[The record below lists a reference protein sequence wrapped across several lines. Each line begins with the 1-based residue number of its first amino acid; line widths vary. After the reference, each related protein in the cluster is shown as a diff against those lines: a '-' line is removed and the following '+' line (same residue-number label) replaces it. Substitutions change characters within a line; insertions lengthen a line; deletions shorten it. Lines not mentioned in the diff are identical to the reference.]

1 MIEQER
7 IEKILVAC
15 DFSPASERALAWAAH
30 LQDRLGNPEVQA
42 IHVWSALPS
51 LGVVP
56 VPPVTPSDEDLRR
69 LEDELGTVVRRH
81 GLIAGI
87 SVEVAA
93 DAGAAIVRRATQEGA
108 DLVVIGSHG
117 RGGVARAVLG
127 SVADW
132 VVRKAP
138 CPVVVLRAR

>member
-1 MIEQER
+1 MIEPER

-15 DFSPASERALAWAAH
+15 DFSPASERALAWATH
-30 LQDRLGNPEVQA
+30 LQHRLGDPEVEA

-51 LGVVP
+51 LAVVP
-56 VPPVTPSDEDLRR
+56 VPPVTPSDADLRR
-69 LEDELGTVVRRH
+69 LEDELRTVFRRH
-81 GLIAGI
+81 GLTAGI
-87 SVEVAA
+87 TVEVAT
-93 DAGAAIVRRATQEGA
+93 DAGAAIVRRATELAA
-108 DLVVIGSHG
+108 DLVVMGSHG